1 MPFRETSCGAAGIC
15 GNIVIILGNIWV
27 LMTDLRDLRA
37 LLEQQED
44 AWLSPYATR
53 SRQAIRRCYEE
64 RIDQGHRQNF
74 AVDTDRIL
82 HSRAYTRYVDKT
94 QVFYLIEHEHISHRV
109 LHVQLLSKI
118 ARTIG
123 KFLRLN
129 EDLLEAIALG
139 HDIGHPPFGHD
150 GEDILSRLCQE
161 HGIRAFLHSVQGV
174 RFLDQVEKGGRGLNL
189 SLQVLDGILCHDGES
204 HLERLSPDRE
214 KTFAQLQVEMEQK
227 QADPR
232 VPLKPMTLEGCVVR
246 LADTIS
252 YIGRDLEDA
261 ILLNLVHRDDLP
273 PLVQERLGR
282 TNGTIVYTLVADLIV
297 NSYNKNYVCYSQEIG
312 EALRVLREFNYTCI
326 YNNPRIKA
334 ETPKIEELFS
344 ILFDRFLRDL
354 EQEHRESPIWVDYLA
369 TMEPSYLA
377 SSQPAEIVRDFLA
390 SMTDAYFLRQCQE
403 LFFPRRLPARFA

>member
-1 MPFRETSCGAAGIC
+1 
-15 GNIVIILGNIWV
+15 
-27 LMTDLRDLRA
+27 MTDLQELRA
-37 LLEQQED
+37 ELERQED

-53 SRQAIRRCYEE
+53 SRQAIRRQYEE
-64 RIDQGHRQNF
+64 RIDYGHRQNF

-82 HSRAYTRYVDKT
+82 HSRAYTRYIDKT
-94 QVFYLIEHEHISHRV
+94 QVFYLIDHEQISHRV

-150 GEDILSRLCQE
+150 GEAILSRLCQV
-161 HGIRAFLHSVQGV
+161 HGIGSFVHSVQGV

-189 SLQVLDGILCHDGES
+189 SLQVLDGILCHDGET
-204 HLERLSPDRE
+204 HMERLAPDRE
-214 KTFAQLQVEMEQK
+214 KTFAQLQREIELK
-227 QADPR
+227 LADPK
-232 VPLKPMTLEGCVVR
+232 VNLKPMTLEGCVVR

-261 ILLNLVHRDDLP
+261 ILLNLVQRQQLP
-273 PLVQERLGR
+273 PLAQTRLGQ
-282 TNGTIVYTLVADLIV
+282 TNGTIVYTLVADLIS
-297 NSYNKNYVCYSQEIG
+297 NSFNKNYVCYSPEVG
-312 EALRVLREFNYTCI
+312 EALRQLKEFNYQRI

-334 ETPKIEELFS
+334 ETGKIEELS
-344 ILFDRFLRDL
+344 NALFERCLQDL
-354 EQEHRESPIWVDYLA
+354 EQEYQESPIWMDFLA
-369 TMEPSYLA
+369 PMAPSYLEA
-377 SSQPAEIVRDFLA
+377 SRPAEIVRDYLA

-403 LFFPRRLPARFA
+403 LFFPQPLPARFA